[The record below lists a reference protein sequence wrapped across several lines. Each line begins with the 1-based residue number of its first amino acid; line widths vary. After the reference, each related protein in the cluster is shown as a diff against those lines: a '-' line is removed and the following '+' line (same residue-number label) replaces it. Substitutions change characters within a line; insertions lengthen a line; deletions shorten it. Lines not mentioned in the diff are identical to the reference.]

1 MGKKLVTLDYQ
12 ELKERMDQATKDNDH
27 RKSLDYS
34 IALISKP
41 RYHIMQD
48 NKWMLKQQIKKID
61 EIIATIH
68 PKRKDRDMI
77 IRKFNDVKKL
87 TLDRIDEINEELK
100 TFK

>member
-1 MGKKLVTLDYQ
+1 MGKKLVDLDYQ
-12 ELKERMDQATKDNDH
+12 ELKEKMDQATKNNDH

-34 IALISKP
+34 VALISKP

-68 PKRKDRDMI
+68 PKRNDRDMI
-77 IRKFNDVKKL
+77 ISKLNQVKKL
-87 TLDRIDEINEELK
+87 TLQQIEEIKEELK